1 MTPLE
6 EYFERVRRLRG
17 IELVG
22 IIELGDAWDETDGKK
37 NREKQSQD
45 KEADRDAG

>member
-6 EYFERVRRLRG
+6 EYFERIQQAHG

-22 IIELGDAWDETDGKK
+22 IIELRDETDGG
-37 NREKQSQD
+37 RQSED
-45 KEADRDAG
+45 KENDHDA